1 MIRFLAKGL
10 IRDRSRSLFPLLAI
24 IITVTLVIFGI
35 GFMEGAMNNFLHS
48 TAVIST
54 GHVKVVTKAYK
65 KESNQLPND
74 LALFDTKNIIQTLGD
89 MYPNYFW
96 TPRITFGGLLD
107 TPDQMGETKEQAP
120 IFAFGLD
127 FFSEKSRQVEIWELD
142 KYLISGRLPKNRDD
156 ALLST
161 KLAKQLSVN
170 VGSSV
175 TLIGSTMD
183 NAFTTYNFNIVGT
196 FDLNKGQAD
205 RQMMLV
211 DISGARQAL
220 DMVDAASEIFG
231 YHNSLYYHDD
241 EAVRIRKH
249 FNLTYSDSIAQI
261 LRNEESKNILS
272 YMTGWNKINTIEKN
286 KLPQQR
292 SIALSDNQMYDN
304 TEEWEELSV
313 EDPSVFTPTMIAL
326 RDASQLA
333 SMVDFSNVA
342 MGVMAGIFLVI
353 VMVVLWN
360 MGLMNGLRRY
370 GEIGLRLA
378 IGESKGQVYR
388 SMISEAALIGFV
400 GTSIGTIFGVSL
412 TYYVQEF
419 GIDYSEAVNQIS
431 SSNMVVP
438 NVFYAKVT
446 PELYYIGFI
455 PGVLATVLG
464 TMLAGLAIYKREMS
478 QLFKELET

>member
-10 IRDRSRSLFPLLAI
+10 VRDRSRSLFPLLAI

-35 GFMEGAMNNFLHS
+35 GFMEGAMNNFLQS
-48 TAVIST
+48 TAVISS

-74 LALFDTKNIIQTLGD
+74 LALFDTKNIIQTLSD
-89 MYPNYFW
+89 MYPDYFW

-107 TPDQMGETKEQAP
+107 VPDKNGETKEQAP
-120 IFAFGLD
+120 VFALGID
-127 FFSEKSRQVEIWELD
+127 FFSEKSRQVEIWELE
-142 KYLISGRLPKNRDD
+142 KCLISGRLPKDRDD
-156 ALLST
+156 ALVST
-161 KLAKQLSVN
+161 KLAKQLGIGS
-170 VGSSV
+170 GSSI

-183 NAFTTYNFNIVGT
+183 NAFTTYNFNVVGT
-196 FDLNKGQAD
+196 FNLYKGQTD

-220 DMVDAASEIFG
+220 DMEDAASEILG
-231 YHNSLYYHDD
+231 YHNSLYYHDE
-241 EAVRIRKH
+241 EAVTIRKH
-249 FNLTYSDSIAQI
+249 FNITYSDSIAQV
-261 LRNEESKNILS
+261 LRNEESKDILS
-272 YMTGWNKINTIEKN
+272 NMNGWNEINTIEKS

-292 SIALSDNQMYDN
+292 SNALFDNQMYDN
-304 TEEWEELSV
+304 SEEWGELSV
-313 EDPSVFTPTMIAL
+313 EDPSIYTPTMVAL
-326 RDASQLA
+326 RDGSQLA
-333 SMVDFSNVA
+333 TMVDFSNVA
-342 MGVMAGIFLVI
+342 LGVMAGIFLVI
-353 VMVVLWN
+353 VMIVLWN

-388 SMISEAALIGFV
+388 SMVNEAVLIGFV
-400 GTSIGTIFGVSL
+400 GTLIGTIFGISL

-419 GIDYSEAVNQIS
+419 GIDYSEAINQLS
-431 SSNMVVP
+431 TTMVMP

-446 PELYYIGFI
+446 PKLYYIGFI

-478 QLFKELET
+478 QLFKELEA

>member
-10 IRDRSRSLFPLLAI
+10 VRDRSRSLFPLLAI

-35 GFMEGAMNNFLHS
+35 GFMEGAMNNFLQS
-48 TAVIST
+48 TAVISS

-74 LALFDTKNIIQTLGD
+74 LALFDIENIIQTLSD
-89 MYPNYFW
+89 MYPDYFW
-96 TPRITFGGLLD
+96 SPRITFGGLLD
-107 TPDQMGETKEQAP
+107 VPDENGETKEQAP
-120 IFAFGLD
+120 VFAFGLD
-127 FFSEKSRQVEIWELD
+127 FFSEKSRQVEIWELE
-142 KYLISGRLPKNRDD
+142 KCLISGRLPKDRDD
-156 ALLST
+156 ALVST
-161 KLAKQLSVN
+161 KLAKQLGIGS
-170 VGSSV
+170 GSSI

-183 NAFTTYNFNIVGT
+183 NAFTTYNFNVVGT
-196 FDLNKGQAD
+196 FNLYKGQTD

-220 DMVDAASEIFG
+220 DMEDAASEILG
-231 YHNSLYYHDD
+231 YHNSLYYHDE
-241 EAVRIRKH
+241 EATTIRKH
-249 FNLTYSDSIAQI
+249 FNITYSDSIAQI
-261 LRNEESKNILS
+261 LRNEESKDILS
-272 YMTGWNKINTIEKN
+272 YMNGWNEINTIEKS

-292 SIALSDNQMYDN
+292 SNALFDNQMYDN
-304 TEEWEELSV
+304 SEEWGELSV
-313 EDPSVFTPTMIAL
+313 EDPSIYTPTMVAL
-326 RDASQLA
+326 RDDSQLA
-333 SMVDFSNVA
+333 TMVDFSTVA
-342 MGVMAGIFLVI
+342 LGVMAGIFLVI
-353 VMVVLWN
+353 VMIVLWN

-388 SMISEAALIGFV
+388 SMVNEAVLIGFV
-400 GTSIGTIFGVSL
+400 GTLIGTIFGISL

-419 GIDYSEAVNQIS
+419 GIDYSEAINQLS
-431 SSNMVVP
+431 TTMVMP

>member
-10 IRDRSRSLFPLLAI
+10 VRDRSRSLFPLLAI

-35 GFMEGAMNNFLHS
+35 GFMEGAMNNFLQS
-48 TAVIST
+48 TAVISS

-74 LALFDTKNIIQTLGD
+74 LALFDTKNIIQTLSD
-89 MYPNYFW
+89 MYPDYFW

-107 TPDQMGETKEQAP
+107 VPDENGETKEQAP
-120 IFAFGLD
+120 VFALGID
-127 FFSEKSRQVEIWELD
+127 FFSEKSRQVEIWELE
-142 KYLISGRLPKNRDD
+142 KCLISGRLPKDRDD
-156 ALLST
+156 ALIST
-161 KLAKQLSVN
+161 KLAKQLGIGS
-170 VGSSV
+170 GSSI

-183 NAFTTYNFNIVGT
+183 NAFTTYNFNVVGT
-196 FDLNKGQAD
+196 FNLYKGQTD

-220 DMVDAASEIFG
+220 DMEDAASEILG
-231 YHNSLYYHDD
+231 YHNSLYYHDE
-241 EAVRIRKH
+241 EAATIRKH
-249 FNLTYSDSIAQI
+249 FNITYSDSIAQI
-261 LRNEESKNILS
+261 LRNEESKDILS
-272 YMTGWNKINTIEKN
+272 YMNGWNEINTIEKS

-292 SIALSDNQMYDN
+292 SNALFDNQMYDN
-304 TEEWEELSV
+304 SEEWGELSV
-313 EDPSVFTPTMIAL
+313 EDPSIYTPTMVAL
-326 RDASQLA
+326 RDGSQLA
-333 SMVDFSNVA
+333 TMVDFSNVA
-342 MGVMAGIFLVI
+342 LGVMAGIFLVI
-353 VMVVLWN
+353 VMIVLWN

-388 SMISEAALIGFV
+388 SMVNEAVLIGFV
-400 GTSIGTIFGVSL
+400 GTLIGTIFGISL

-419 GIDYSEAVNQIS
+419 GIDYSEAINQLS
-431 SSNMVVP
+431 TTMVMP

>member
-35 GFMEGAMNNFLHS
+35 GFMEGAMNNFLQS
-48 TAVIST
+48 TAVISS
-54 GHVKVVTKAYK
+54 GHVKVITKAYK

-74 LALFDTKNIIQTLGD
+74 LALFDTENIIQTLSD
-89 MYPNYFW
+89 MYPDYFW

-107 TPDQMGETKEQAP
+107 VPDKNGETKEQAP
-120 IFAFGLD
+120 VFALGID
-127 FFSEKSRQVEIWELD
+127 FFSEKSRQVEIWELE
-142 KYLISGRLPKNRDD
+142 KCLVSGRLPKDRDD
-156 ALLST
+156 ALVST
-161 KLAKQLSVN
+161 KLAKQLGIGS
-170 VGSSV
+170 GSSI

-183 NAFTTYNFNIVGT
+183 NAFTTYNFNVVGT
-196 FDLNKGQAD
+196 FNLYKGQTD

-220 DMVDAASEIFG
+220 DMEDAASEILG
-231 YHNSLYYHDD
+231 YHNSLYYHDE
-241 EAVRIRKH
+241 EAVTIRKY
-249 FNLTYSDSIAQI
+249 FNITYSDSIAQI
-261 LRNEESKNILS
+261 LRNEESKDILS
-272 YMTGWNKINTIEKN
+272 YMNGWNEINTIEKS

-292 SIALSDNQMYDN
+292 SNALFDNQMYDN
-304 TEEWEELSV
+304 SEEWGELSV
-313 EDPSVFTPTMIAL
+313 EDPSIYTPTMVAL
-326 RDASQLA
+326 RDDSQLA
-333 SMVDFSNVA
+333 TMVDFSTVA
-342 MGVMAGIFLVI
+342 LGVMAGIFLVI
-353 VMVVLWN
+353 VMIVLWN

-388 SMISEAALIGFV
+388 SMVNEAVLIGFV
-400 GTSIGTIFGVSL
+400 GTLIGTIFGISL

-419 GIDYSEAVNQIS
+419 GIDYSEAINQLS
-431 SSNMVVP
+431 TTMVMP

>member
-35 GFMEGAMNNFLHS
+35 GFMEGAMNNFLQS
-48 TAVIST
+48 TAVISS

-74 LALFDTKNIIQTLGD
+74 LALFDTKNIIQTLSD
-89 MYPNYFW
+89 MYPDYFW

-107 TPDQMGETKEQAP
+107 VPDKNGETKEQAP
-120 IFAFGLD
+120 VFALGID
-127 FFSEKSRQVEIWELD
+127 FFSEKSRQVEIWELE
-142 KYLISGRLPKNRDD
+142 KCLISGRLPKDRDD
-156 ALLST
+156 ALVST
-161 KLAKQLSVN
+161 KLAKQLGIGS
-170 VGSSV
+170 GSSI

-183 NAFTTYNFNIVGT
+183 NAFTTYNFNVVGT
-196 FDLNKGQAD
+196 FNLYKGQTD

-220 DMVDAASEIFG
+220 DMEDAASEILG
-231 YHNSLYYHDD
+231 YHNSLYYHDE
-241 EAVRIRKH
+241 EAVTIRKH
-249 FNLTYSDSIAQI
+249 FNITYSDSIAQI
-261 LRNEESKNILS
+261 LRNEESKDILS
-272 YMTGWNKINTIEKN
+272 YMNGWNEINTIEKS

-292 SIALSDNQMYDN
+292 SNALFDNQMYDN
-304 TEEWEELSV
+304 SEEWGELSV
-313 EDPSVFTPTMIAL
+313 EDPSIYTPTMVAL
-326 RDASQLA
+326 RDDSQLA
-333 SMVDFSNVA
+333 TMVDFSTVA
-342 MGVMAGIFLVI
+342 LGVMAGIFLVI
-353 VMVVLWN
+353 VMIVLWN

-388 SMISEAALIGFV
+388 SMVNEAVLIGFV
-400 GTSIGTIFGVSL
+400 GTLIGTIFGISL

-419 GIDYSEAVNQIS
+419 GIDYSEAINQLS
-431 SSNMVVP
+431 TTMVMP